1 MRYLKRFNEE
11 LKGSTFRSAATKLKQ
26 LGHIR
31 RSQEI
36 ESHAIDVEER
46 EKREKIEQRTKW
58 LKEQGS
64 FQLQYHKARYNSATK
79 SHDHTLLCEGNFYIE
94 PSFDSDW
101 FRDSVYDYESDS
113 SQYGLFMFFE
123 FGTTPADVETQ
134 SKWESIESQLSE
146 ESYDG
151 MYYGTRMGIQV
162 IPEGNAAIVSNG
174 KCYWESRDNDIF
186 VFSNR
191 SEAMRFKKLLIEALE
206 GKIKWGKNQWN
217 PDGIM
222 SCFDR
227 YFLNDENNRKSKIAR
242 GETLSDPI
250 FTREDMPKIISSVKT
265 GLSVNQLY
273 RQ

>member
-1 MRYLKRFNEE
+1 MKYLKRFNEE
-11 LKGSTFRSAATKLKQ
+11 LKVSTFRSAATKLKSI
-26 LGHIR
+26 GHIR

-36 ESHAIDVEER
+36 ESYANDIEER
-46 EKREKIEQRTKW
+46 EQIKKIEQRTNL
-58 LKEQGS
+58 LKEQEP
-64 FQLQYHKARYNSATK
+64 FQLQYHKSRYNSTTK
-79 SHDHTLLCEGNFYIE
+79 SNDHTLLCEGLFYIE
-94 PSFDSDW
+94 PSFDDSWFSD
-101 FRDSVYDYESDS
+101 SAYDYESD
-113 SQYGLFMFFE
+113 QHNLFMFFE

-134 SKWESIESQLSE
+134 SKWKSIESQLSE
-146 ESYDG
+146 ETYDG

-162 IPEGNAAIVSNG
+162 IPEGNASIVSNG
-174 KCYWESRDNDIF
+174 KCDWESRDNDIF

-206 GKIKWGKNQWN
+206 RKIKWGKNQWN
-217 PDGIM
+217 SDGIM

-227 YFLNDENNRKSKIAR
+227 YFLNDENKRKSKIAR

-250 FTREDMPKIISSVKT
+250 FTKEDMPKIISSIKT